1 MDSSVSDSLRS
12 APWETSGVQS
22 NGHDIRQRQPQP
34 GPAGS
39 SGGHIPQCKRAK
51 LSSRSWNH
59 QSTAR
64 GSPGRG
70 VMPRQAL
77 LILQQVAI
85 VNSFVFLFFFQRVC
99 CYCIETHLISV
110 G

>member
-12 APWETSGVQS
+12 APWETSGIES

-39 SGGHIPQCKRAK
+39 SGGHIPQCERAE
-51 LSSRSWNH
+51 LSQSWDHRSM
-59 QSTAR
+59 AR

-70 VMPRQAL
+70 VNFQAGTSDS
-77 LILQQVAI
+77 VA
-85 VNSFVFLFFFQRVC
+85 SC
-99 CYCIETHLISV
+99 HCK
-110 G
+110 